1 MAYIDKYGVE
11 FSDDGKTLVKC
22 PTDLK
27 GTYTVPQGV
36 RVIRIGAFADCTLL
50 ESVELPS
57 SIEYIGLNPL
67 GTVPFE
73 PESIF
78 EPGGLWGMSGDAFN
92 GCIRLQSI
100 NVSPDNPR
108 FSSID
113 GVVYNKQKT
122 GIELCPKGKQGSF
135 SIPLGITHIYF
146 HAFLNCKNI
155 SSICIPDS
163 VISINDVFAG
173 CQEIQ
178 AFIVAPDNPNYC
190 SIEGV
195 LYDKDRTTVIRCP
208 EKKQG
213 VVALADSVRIIN
225 DSAFKHCKELTSIGI
240 PKGVENIEQS
250 AFENCEKLNKISIP
264 EGLRCIEPYTFSGC
278 NNLESVSIPSN
289 VNKIDSAAFK
299 ECGKLKELI
308 IPDSVAEINKSAFE
322 KCRSLRSILIPS
334 SVTNIGDYA
343 FYQCSNLITVILSI
357 GVKNLGRGVFRD
369 CKKLCTIS
377 IPNTIT
383 DIPDF
388 AFSGCSNLTSIT
400 IPDGVKNIG
409 IQAFENC
416 EGLISA
422 ELPESL
428 HSLGKWAFMGCCSL
442 KSIAIPPHIQDIES
456 RTFDGCTSLESV
468 FIPDG
473 VYNIKSMAF
482 YECCNLTSVSLPY
495 IWNLGNH
502 AFANCTRLAMVTICG
517 PNNMKFGEKIFE
529 NCPNLSTIIWNVRS
543 ATFDRDNTPF
553 YAKKNYYREGYDIR
567 DQITTFIFGEDVKQI
582 PLYLCENMTN
592 ITSIVIPKNV
602 EKIEERTFDGCSKL
616 KEIIVAKGNRTFM
629 SQDGVLFNKDTMT
642 LEKYPMGKIETTY
655 TIPNNVRIITYG
667 AFDQCSKLTSLSFPN
682 SVRDVWGDDAFMS
695 CPITSVIVPIREEER
710 FCKMEGLKPFADIIR
725 QTSEKRIQ
733 QQQQRDEYEQR
744 LLQEQQRQEL
754 FQDTILF
761 FDTET
766 TGLPPKGMY
775 NASPARTDIWPRLVQ
790 IAWIVTNED
799 GKILKRRS
807 EIIYPDGFTIP
818 QEATDIHGI
827 TTERAKRDGK
837 PLREVLDEFAKDLAN
852 AKQVVCHNVEFDQHI
867 VGAELYRMNMDY
879 DALMDKPSLCT
890 MLSSTNFC
898 AIPNPNG
905 YDDYKWPKLSE
916 LYHKLFNKDFEN
928 AHDALAD
935 ITATKDCFFELK
947 RRGVI
952 KE

>member
-1 MAYIDKYGVE
+1 MAYIDKYGVK
-11 FSDDGKTLVKC
+11 FSDNQQELISC
-22 PTDLK
+22 PTDFK
-27 GTYTVPQGV
+27 GTYMVPEGV
-36 RVIRIGAFADCTLL
+36 KVIRIGAFADCTLL

-67 GTVPFE
+67 GAVPSK

-78 EPGGLWGMSGDAFN
+78 VPGGLWGLSGDAFN
-92 GCIRLQSI
+92 GCTSLRTI
-100 NVSPDNPR
+100 NVSPDNQR

-122 GIELCPKGKQGSF
+122 GIELCPRGKQGSF

-146 HAFLNCKNI
+146 HAFLNCRSI

-178 AFIVAPDNPNYC
+178 AFIVSPDNPKYC

-208 EKKQG
+208 QKKQG
-213 VVALADSVRIIN
+213 MVVLADSVRTIN
-225 DSAFKHCKELTSIGI
+225 DSAFKYCKELTSIEI
-240 PKGVENIEQS
+240 PKGVENIEKS
-250 AFENCEKLNKISIP
+250 AFENCEKLDKITIP
-264 EGLRCIEPYTFSGC
+264 EKLYCIEPYTFSGC
-278 NNLESVSIPSN
+278 NNLKSVYIPSS

-299 ECGKLKELI
+299 ECAKLKEVVI
-308 IPDSVAEINKSAFE
+308 SNSVTEINNSAFE
-322 KCRSLRSILIPS
+322 GCRSLMSILIPS

-343 FYQCSNLITVILSI
+343 FYQCSNLITAILSI

-369 CKKLCTIS
+369 CKQLCNIS

-383 DIPDF
+383 DIPDL
-388 AFSGCSNLTSIT
+388 AFSGCSNLISIT

-428 HSLGKWAFMGCCSL
+428 HSIGKWAFMDCCSL

-553 YAKKNYYREGYDIR
+553 YAKKNYNREGYDIR
-567 DQITTFIFGEDVKQI
+567 NQITSFIFGEDVRQI
-582 PLYLCENMTN
+582 PMYLCENLTN
-592 ITSIVIPKNV
+592 ITSVVIPRNV
-602 EKIEERTFDGCSKL
+602 EKIEERTFDGCCKL

-629 SQDGVLFNKDTMT
+629 SQDGVLFNKDSMT

-682 SVRDVWGDDAFMS
+682 SVRDVWGEDAFMS
-695 CPITSVIVPIREEER
+695 CPITSIIVPLGEEER
-710 FCKMEGLKPFADIIR
+710 FCKMDGLKPFADIIR
-725 QTSEKRIQ
+725 QTSEKRKQ

-744 LLQEQQRQEL
+744 LLQGQQRQEL

-766 TGLPPKGMY
+766 SGLPRNYK
-775 NASPARTDIWPRLVQ
+775 ASVSNSSNWPRLVQ
-790 IAWIVTNED
+790 IAWIVTNEE
-799 GKILKRRS
+799 GKILKRKS

-818 QEATDIHGI
+818 QEATNIHGI

-837 PLREVLDEFAKDLAN
+837 PLRDVLDEFVKDLAN

-867 VGAELYRMNMDY
+867 VGAELYRMDMDY
-879 DALMDKPSLCT
+879 KTLMEMPSICT
-890 MLSSTNFC
+890 MLSSTSFC

-916 LYHKLFNKDFEN
+916 LYHKLFSRDFED

-947 RRGVI
+947 RRGI
-952 KE
+952 I